1 MASAMGIRKHRR
13 ISALQRREA
22 RAGWLFVLPWVFGLL
37 AFTAY
42 PVLAT
47 FYFSFTSYNIIEAP
61 QWIGLQNYQ
70 TMFTADPDFRNAVR
84 NSAYYALI
92 SVPLSLLLALGLALV
107 MNVRARGIG
116 IYRTIFYLPALVPPV
131 ASTIIFFLMFNPDN
145 GLANALLAML
155 HLPPQGWFADEQQAK
170 PMLIVL
176 SLWNLGSAALI
187 FLAGLQEIPQTLLE
201 AAMIDGA
208 GAWRRFRHITLPLL
222 SPVILFNLVMGVI
235 ASFQVFTQ
243 ALVIGG
249 TNGDPQGSTL
259 MFMVLIYR
267 DAFRYFSMGYA
278 SALSVL
284 LFATVVVVTLLIFW
298 SARMWVFYEG
308 GRS

>member
-70 TMFTADPDFRNAVR
+70 TMFTADPDFWNAVR